1 LRVAADF
8 VMKIAVVVGM
18 DSEKPIVGERPGI
31 QVIVGA
37 GNALALASRLEATVA
52 AGADGIL
59 SIGVCGALAPQLQ
72 VGEIVVGVSV
82 CDSGDTIIH
91 CDDAWTTRIFRA
103 LTNGPQ
109 PVCCPVSFAN
119 VAWSASPTAT
129 VAERAALRAATS
141 ADVVDMESWIAANAA
156 KAHGLPFAIMRVV
169 LDSSTFELPP
179 AALLPFT
186 PSGGNDIE
194 AILGSVARDP
204 WQIPALLKLASWSE
218 KAMGNLA
225 IALSRIGEDF
235 RAAY

>member
-1 LRVAADF
+1 
-8 VMKIAVVVGM
+8 M
-18 DSEKPIVGERPGI
+18 
-31 QVIVGA
+31 
-37 GNALALASRLEATVA
+37 
-52 AGADGIL
+52 
-59 SIGVCGALAPQLQ
+59 
-72 VGEIVVGVSV
+72 
-82 CDSGDTIIH
+82 H
-91 CDDAWTTRIFRA
+91 CDDSWTTRIFRA

-109 PVCCPVSFAN
+109 PVRCPVSFAN

-225 IALSRIGEDF
+225 IALSRIDEDF
-235 RAAY
+235 RAAYS

>member
-1 LRVAADF
+1 
-8 VMKIAVVVGM
+8 M
-18 DSEKPIVGERPGI
+18 
-31 QVIVGA
+31 
-37 GNALALASRLEATVA
+37 
-52 AGADGIL
+52 
-59 SIGVCGALAPQLQ
+59 
-72 VGEIVVGVSV
+72 
-82 CDSGDTIIH
+82 
-91 CDDAWTTRIFRA
+91 
-103 LTNGPQ
+103 
-109 PVCCPVSFAN
+109 SFAN

-129 VAERAALRAATS
+129 VAERAALRGATS
-141 ADVVDMESWIAANAA
+141 ADVVDMESWIAASAA

-186 PSGGNDIE
+186 PSGANDIE

-204 WQIPALLKLASWSE
+204 WQIPALLKLSSWSE